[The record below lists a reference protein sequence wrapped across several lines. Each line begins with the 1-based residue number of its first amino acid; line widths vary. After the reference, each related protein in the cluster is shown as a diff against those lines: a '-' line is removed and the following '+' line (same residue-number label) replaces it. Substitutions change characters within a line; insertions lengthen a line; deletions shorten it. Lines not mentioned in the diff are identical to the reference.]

1 MVWKE
6 VQLCQGRRRLKVAAG
21 PGRMQRLRCD
31 DVGVGNN
38 ARVAEPAFLLFHD
51 PCFQHLFNG
60 EILEPHII

>member
-1 MVWKE
+1 MIIDRFGNV
-6 VQLCQGRRRLKVAAG
+6 
-21 PGRMQRLRCD
+21 PGGIWFGKRFN

-38 ARVAEPAFLLFHD
+38 AQVAEPAFLLFHD